1 MRLSI
6 EIEDFQHQ
14 QIKALAAI
22 AGMTIKEYILDRALP
37 DVTEQQALTQL
48 EKFLTPRI
56 AAAERGQF
64 DNSTIEEIIAQ
75 ARERRAN

>member
-22 AGMTIKEYILDRALP
+22 AGMTIKDYILDRALP
-37 DVTEQQALTQL
+37 DVTEQQALNQL

-56 AAAERGQF
+56 ATAERGQVSS
-64 DNSTIEEIIAQ
+64 STIEEIIAQ
-75 ARERRAN
+75 ARARKAK